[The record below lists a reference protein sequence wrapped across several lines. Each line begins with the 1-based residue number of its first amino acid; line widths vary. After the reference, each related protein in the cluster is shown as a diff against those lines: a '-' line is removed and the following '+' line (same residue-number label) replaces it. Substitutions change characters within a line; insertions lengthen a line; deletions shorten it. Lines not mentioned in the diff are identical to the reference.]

1 MQALY
6 LDNTRNIEFVTL
18 TKKIS
23 DTYQIKNTTL
33 SYKINPES
41 VTYISKELL
50 YGLIKPKF
58 NQKEPIFFLYS
69 NEPSPIN
76 INLME
81 EGFKT
86 DNDIVDEN
94 YLAEKFDLV
103 LQESLNKNSQ
113 RLNSNSNEIFKTLRV
128 VLIIEWLIVFLLA
141 LPILFNYIT
150 SNMSVIW

>member
-6 LDNTRNIEFVTL
+6 LDNTRNIEFVEL
-18 TKKIS
+18 SKKIS

-113 RLNSNSNEIFKTLRV
+113 KLNSNSNEIFKTLRV

>member
-1 MQALY
+1 LKALY
-6 LDNTRNIEFVTL
+6 LDNTRNIEFVEL
-18 TKKIS
+18 SKKIS

-113 RLNSNSNEIFKTLRV
+113 KLNSNSNEIFKTLRV

-150 SNMSVIW
+150 SNMAIIW

>member
-76 INLME
+76 INLMQ

-113 RLNSNSNEIFKTLRV
+113 KLNSNSNEIFKTLRV
-128 VLIIEWLIVFLLA
+128 VLIIEWIIVFLLA

-150 SNMSVIW
+150 SNMAVIW

>member
-113 RLNSNSNEIFKTLRV
+113 KLNSNSNEIFKTLRV

>member
-1 MQALY
+1 MKALY
-6 LDNTRNIEFVTL
+6 LDNTRNIEFVEL
-18 TKKIS
+18 SKKIS

-33 SYKINPES
+33 AYKINPES

-76 INLME
+76 INLMQ

-113 RLNSNSNEIFKTLRV
+113 KLNSNSNEIFKTLRV
-128 VLIIEWLIVFLLA
+128 VLIIEWIIVFLLA

>member
-1 MQALY
+1 MKALY
-6 LDNTRNIEFVTL
+6 LDNTRNIEFVEL
-18 TKKIS
+18 SKKIS

-113 RLNSNSNEIFKTLRV
+113 KLNSNSNEIFKTLRV

>member
-58 NQKEPIFFLYS
+58 SQKEPIFFLYS

-113 RLNSNSNEIFKTLRV
+113 KLNSNSNEIFKTMRV
-128 VLIIEWLIVFLLA
+128 VLIIEWVIIFLMA

-150 SNMSVIW
+150 SNMSLIW

>member
-1 MQALY
+1 LKALY
-6 LDNTRNIEFVTL
+6 LDNTRNIEFVEL
-18 TKKIS
+18 SKKIS

-113 RLNSNSNEIFKTLRV
+113 KLNSNSNEIFKTLRV
-128 VLIIEWLIVFLLA
+128 VLILEWLIVFLLA

>member
-1 MQALY
+1 MKALY
-6 LDNTRNIEFVTL
+6 LDNTRNIEFVEL
-18 TKKIS
+18 SKKIS

-113 RLNSNSNEIFKTLRV
+113 KLNSNSNEIFKTLRV
-128 VLIIEWLIVFLLA
+128 VLIIEWVIVFLLA

>member
-1 MQALY
+1 MKALY
-6 LDNTRNIEFVTL
+6 LDNTRNIEFVEL
-18 TKKIS
+18 SKKIS

-113 RLNSNSNEIFKTLRV
+113 KLNSNSNEIFKTLRV

-141 LPILFNYIT
+141 LPILFNFIT
-150 SNMSVIW
+150 SNMAIIW

>member
-1 MQALY
+1 MKALY
-6 LDNTRNIEFVTL
+6 LDNTKNIQFVEL
-18 TKKIS
+18 SKKIS

-113 RLNSNSNEIFKTLRV
+113 KLNSNSNEIFKTLRV

-141 LPILFNYIT
+141 LPILFNFIT
-150 SNMSVIW
+150 SNMAIIW

>member
-1 MQALY
+1 MKALY
-6 LDNTRNIEFVTL
+6 LDNTRNIEFVEL
-18 TKKIS
+18 SKKIS

-113 RLNSNSNEIFKTLRV
+113 KLNSNSNEIFKTLRV
-128 VLIIEWLIVFLLA
+128 VLIIEWLIVFLLS
-141 LPILFNYIT
+141 LPILFNFIT
-150 SNMSVIW
+150 TNMSVIW

>member
-103 LQESLNKNSQ
+103 LQE
-113 RLNSNSNEIFKTLRV
+113 
-128 VLIIEWLIVFLLA
+128 
-141 LPILFNYIT
+141 
-150 SNMSVIW
+150 

>member
-1 MQALY
+1 LKALY
-6 LDNTRNIEFVTL
+6 LDNTRNIEFVEL
-18 TKKIS
+18 SKKIS

-113 RLNSNSNEIFKTLRV
+113 KLNSNSNEIFKTLRV
-128 VLIIEWLIVFLLA
+128 VLIIEWVIVFLLA

>member
-1 MQALY
+1 LKALY
-6 LDNTRNIEFVTL
+6 LDNTRNIEFVEL
-18 TKKIS
+18 SKKIS

-113 RLNSNSNEIFKTLRV
+113 KLNSNSNEIFKTLRV

>member
-1 MQALY
+1 MKALY
-6 LDNTRNIEFVTL
+6 IDNTKNIKFVDL
-18 TKKIS
+18 IKKIS
-23 DTYQIKNTTL
+23 DTYQIKNSTL

-41 VTYISKELL
+41 VTYISKESL

-58 NQKEPIFFLYS
+58 NQKDPIFFIYS

-76 INLME
+76 INLMDQ
-81 EGFKT
+81 GFKT

-113 RLNSNSNEIFKTLRV
+113 KLNSNSNEIFKTLRV
-128 VLIIEWLIVFLLA
+128 VLIIEWIIILLMLI
-141 LPILFNYIT
+141 PILFNYVT
-150 SNMSVIW
+150 TNLSVIW

>member
-1 MQALY
+1 MKALY
-6 LDNTRNIEFVTL
+6 LDNTKNLQFVEII
-18 TKKIS
+18 KKIS
-23 DTYQIKNTTL
+23 DTYQIKNSTL

-41 VTYISKELL
+41 VTYISKQLL
-50 YGLIKPKF
+50 YGLIKPNF

-76 INLME
+76 INLMDQ
-81 EGFKT
+81 GFKT

-141 LPILFNYIT
+141 LPILFNFI
-150 SNMSVIW
+150 SLNISQIW

>member
-1 MQALY
+1 LKALY
-6 LDNTRNIEFVTL
+6 LDNTRNIEFVEL
-18 TKKIS
+18 SKKIS

-113 RLNSNSNEIFKTLRV
+113 KLNSNSNEIFKTLRV
-128 VLIIEWLIVFLLA
+128 VLIIEWLIVFLLS
-141 LPILFNYIT
+141 LPILFNFIT
-150 SNMSVIW
+150 TNMSVIW